1 GKQPPVAGPLSLL
14 LINDHPAGT
23 NERVQYEIKRIVD
36 LHRKQGWEVVFDADA
51 EVDVRTCLPAG
62 PLDPKEPNP
71 KLRKTLVSHDLG
83 GILRIRSFPGEG
95 EPSERIKVVMVAVP
109 EAPEA
114 PLVHLEVQVPGDVT
128 TTVIEPSPW

>member
-1 GKQPPVAGPLSLL
+1 M
-14 LINDHPAGT
+14 
-23 NERVQYEIKRIVD
+23 D